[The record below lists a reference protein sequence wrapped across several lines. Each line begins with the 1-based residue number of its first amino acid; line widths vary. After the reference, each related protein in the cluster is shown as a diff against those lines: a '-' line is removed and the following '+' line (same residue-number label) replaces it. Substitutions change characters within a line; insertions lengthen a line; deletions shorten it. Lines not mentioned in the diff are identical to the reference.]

1 MKSPTTAKTKMMM
14 MNRCMAK
21 LSRAKTMIWSM
32 MTFSTLGPALSCSGL
47 HRGQYRMF
55 RRRTYRSWE

>member
-14 MNRCMAK
+14 SSCMAK
-21 LSRAKTMIWSM
+21 LSRAKMMTWSM